1 MNTTTDYKII
11 ETVLHVEKRFVIV
24 DSNTLDVVDN
34 CLGFGFKT
42 MESAKRA
49 LWYRFQGGKEVIQ
62 GYKDWWK
69 QHPEFNKSI
78 VKFMFDNRRDI
89 QGGYINVPEKITEL
103 AQGMNIEG
111 FKPVLLKY
119 RE

>member
-1 MNTTTDYKII
+1 MNITQYDII
-11 ETVLHVEKRFVIV
+11 EKIFYTETRYVIIDKDTQDIV
-24 DSNTLDVVDN
+24 DDCS
-34 CLGFGFKT
+34 GYGFKT
-42 MESAKRA
+42 RETAQRS

-69 QHPEFNKSI
+69 QHPEFNKSV

-103 AQGMNIEG
+103 AQGMNVEG

-119 RE
+119 RD